1 MTSLREHEALHV
13 PGIVLQDA
21 QVGIDHTSLAWSL
34 RRVTTEGVGFGAQG
48 LFRPTDKKLARPVLA
63 KPAIGPPIRDYLRKL
78 CLAAEGLV
86 ALMPSSLQSV

>member
-63 KPAIGPPIRDYLRKL
+63 KARNRTPNT
-78 CLAAEGLV
+78 GLPEE
-86 ALMPSSLQSV
+86 ALPGCRRASSIDAL